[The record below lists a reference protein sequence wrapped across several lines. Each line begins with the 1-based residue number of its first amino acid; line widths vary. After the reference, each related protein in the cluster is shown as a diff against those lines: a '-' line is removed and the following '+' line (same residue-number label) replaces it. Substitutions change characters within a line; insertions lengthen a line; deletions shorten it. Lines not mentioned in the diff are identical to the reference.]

1 MSRSY
6 WLVKSEPTVYAFTQL
21 QKDKQTVWDGIRSF
35 EARNNLRAMA
45 KGDLILFYHSNVG
58 KAVVGIARVK
68 RTAYQDPSTDEDWS
82 AIELEPVAPLTH
94 AVSLDDM
101 RVNPKLETMA
111 LLKKSRLSVTP
122 VTEPEFHAVLTA
134 GKTKLPKT
142 AATSEAKSDAKS
154 VTKSAAKK
162 ALKKA

>member
-6 WLVKSEPTVYAFTQL
+6 WLVKSEPTVYAFAQL
-21 QKDKQTVWDGIRSF
+21 QKEKQTVWDGVRNF

-45 KGDLILFYHSNVG
+45 KGDLIFFYHSNVG

-82 AIELEPVAPLTH
+82 VVEIEPVAPLVH
-94 AVSLDDM
+94 PISLDDV
-101 RVNPKLETMA
+101 RENPKLSEMA

-122 VTEPEFHAVLTA
+122 VTEPEFLAVLTA
-134 GKTKLPKT
+134 SKTKLPKS
-142 AATSEAKSDAKS
+142 AMKSPVKP
-154 VTKSAAKK
+154 AAKTI
-162 ALKKA
+162 AKKPAKKG